1 MYPDKAK
8 EMKRT
13 LLEYLNTLRR
23 AHIISPKQNSADGAE
38 SGLGYLKI
46 DPNGFPVALK
56 INSWNKVMR
65 AKLEP
70 LYRLYI
76 AQHYRK

>member
-13 LLEYLNTLRR
+13 LLKYLNTLHR
-23 AHIISPKQNSADGAE
+23 AHIISVEQNSANGAK

-46 DPNGFPVALK
+46 DPNGFPVAPK
-56 INSWNKVMR
+56 INSWNKVTR
-65 AKLEP
+65 AKLKP

-76 AQHYRK
+76 TQHYHK